1 VKLKRKQQNA
11 LLEWAAEGLRLPEI
25 NERAAEFD
33 PPFEASYLQLKHA
46 RTRAK
51 KRFSELR
58 EDFEKEA
65 LSEGLSRKAVRIR
78 RLAQLAEK
86 IEADLLD
93 RDRLWVQEPK
103 QVGAQVI
110 EVERFNAAEVK
121 EYRGLPD
128 DIARELGE
136 RRQSIDLALTKELD
150 ALLDRL
156 RDNLDADTYAKVLAL
171 AAGVET
177 SGGRAGHGQQGD
189 QGVQLCRAGQQ
200 RQRQDDQR
208 IMEQGL
214 QRGAEAVPARE
225 AQRPGRF
232 GL

>member
-1 VKLKRKQQNA
+1 VKLKRKQQNS
-11 LLEWAAEGLRLPEI
+11 LLEWAAEGLRLTEI

-33 PPFEASYLQLKHA
+33 PPFEVEWLQLKHA
-46 RTRAK
+46 RKRAK

-58 EDFEKEA
+58 EDYEKEA

-86 IEADLLD
+86 LEADLFD
-93 RDRLWVQEPK
+93 HDRLWVQEPK

-110 EVERFNAAEVK
+110 EVERFNAPEVK
-121 EYRGLPD
+121 EYRGLLD

-156 RDNLDADTYAKVLAL
+156 RDNLDHDTYAKVLAL

-177 SGGRAGHGQQGD
+177 SGG
-189 QGVQLCRAGQQ
+189 
-200 RQRQDDQR
+200 
-208 IMEQGL
+208 
-214 QRGAEAVPARE
+214 
-225 AQRPGRF
+225 
-232 GL
+232 

>member
-11 LLEWAAEGLRLPEI
+11 LLEWAAEGLRLIEI

-33 PPFEASYLQLKHA
+33 PPFEVDYLQLKHA

-58 EDFEKEA
+58 EDYEKEA
-65 LSEGLSRKAVRIR
+65 LAEGLSRKAVRIR

-86 IEADLLD
+86 LEADLLD
-93 RDRLWVQEPK
+93 HDRLWVQEPK

-110 EVERFNAAEVK
+110 EVERFNAPEVK
-121 EYRGLPD
+121 EYRGLLD

-156 RDNLDADTYAKVLAL
+156 RDNLDPDTYAKVLAL

-177 SGGRAGHGQQGD
+177 S
-189 QGVQLCRAGQQ
+189 
-200 RQRQDDQR
+200 
-208 IMEQGL
+208 
-214 QRGAEAVPARE
+214 
-225 AQRPGRF
+225 
-232 GL
+232 